1 VNLQAAWQ
9 QVVEFR
15 AVLLAWV
22 TARILLFAAWV
33 TAAATSDKLI
43 DDRVQ
48 TIKEG
53 LFAWDGTFY
62 RAIAQDGYDGVDQEA
77 LRFFPLYPLLARL
90 LSPLALGREDVMLI
104 VIANVC
110 ALGAGVMLRRYVL
123 QLGHPKATADLA
135 VWLLMLSPAAF
146 VLVMG
151 YTEALFILVCLVAF
165 VAARNSAWRWVF
177 IAGFAAGATRP
188 VGLALSVPLLLLA
201 LPGWRALAPRQLV
214 ARGAAII
221 SPFIGSLAYLA
232 WVEWKYDDGWLPIDV
247 QQDLRGGFV
256 FPLVRLFQA
265 VGDAFGD
272 ERLGDGLHMPF
283 AVAMVALVV
292 LAFWRLPLADA
303 LFAALLV
310 LTALAAENLNSIE
323 RYGLAAFPLIVVL
336 AVEARRFKL
345 EQAVLVITAATM
357 STLGALAF
365 AGAYVP

>member
-1 VNLQAAWQ
+1 MNTRAAWR
-9 QVVEFR
+9 QVVENR
-15 AVLLAWV
+15 AVILAWIS
-22 TARILLFAAWV
+22 ARMLFFAAWV

-43 DDRVQ
+43 DGRVQ

-77 LRFFPLYPLLARL
+77 LRFFPLYPMLARL

-110 ALGAGVMLRRYVL
+110 ALGAGVVLRKYVL
-123 QLGHPKATADLA
+123 QLGHSKADADLS

-165 VAARNSAWRWVF
+165 VAARRNAWWWAF
-177 IAGFAAGATRP
+177 AAGVAAGATRP
-188 VGLALSVPLLLLA
+188 VGLALSVPLLILA

-214 ARGAAII
+214 ARAAAIG
-221 SPFIGSLAYLA
+221 SPFIGAFAYLA
-232 WVEWKYDDGWLPIDV
+232 WVDVKYGDGWLPIDV

-256 FPLVRLFQA
+256 FPLVRLAQA
-265 VGDAFGD
+265 IGDALGD

-283 AVAMVALVV
+283 AVAMVALAV

-303 LFAALLV
+303 VFAALLV
-310 LTALAAENLNSIE
+310 LAALAAENLNSIE

-336 AVEARRFKL
+336 AVEARRFRL
-345 EQAVLVITAATM
+345 EQAALVITAATM